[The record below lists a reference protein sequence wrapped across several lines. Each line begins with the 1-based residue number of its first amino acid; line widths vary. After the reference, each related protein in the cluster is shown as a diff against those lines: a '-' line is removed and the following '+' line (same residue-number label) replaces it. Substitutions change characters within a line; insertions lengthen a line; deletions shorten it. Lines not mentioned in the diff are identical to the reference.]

1 MQPRIGI
8 TARLRRSVQSH
19 CVHQAYVDQVAR
31 AGGVPIVIPF
41 GDEKLCEPV
50 LSALDGLLLTGGEDI
65 DPAYADG
72 TPRQPGYDYH
82 PDRDAF
88 ELRLAALALAAGVP
102 VLGICRGCQVLHV
115 ATGNRLI
122 PDIPEVT
129 DGSVAHRLSLTE
141 PSRHLVTLAA
151 EGVVARAYGER
162 SRWVTSYHHQG
173 LTMPE
178 APDARW
184 RATAHS
190 EDSLVEAIEQVE
202 GGWAVGV
209 LWHPELPAT
218 TNGGEIPVPAD
229 PLLPDSLPADPL
241 LPDSLPAD
249 PLISAFVT
257 AARQPRV

>member
-31 AGGVPIVIPF
+31 AGGVPIIIPF

-65 DPAYADG
+65 DPDHADG
-72 TPRQPGYDYH
+72 TPRQSRYDYH

-88 ELRLAALALAAGVP
+88 ELRLATLALAAGLP
-102 VLGICRGCQVLHV
+102 TLGICRGCQVLHV

-122 PDIPEVT
+122 ADIPAVT

-141 PSRHLVTLAA
+141 PSRHQVTLAA
-151 EGVVARAYGER
+151 GSKVARAYREPSVR
-162 SRWVTSYHHQG
+162 VTSYHHQG
-173 LTMPE
+173 LTMSE
-178 APDARW
+178 RPDSRW

-190 EDSLVEAIEQVE
+190 EDSLVEAIEQD
-202 GGWAVGV
+202 GDGWAVGV

-218 TNGGEIPVPAD
+218 ENADESPDRLIPDQLSPD
-229 PLLPDSLPADPL
+229 PLSP
-241 LPDSLPAD
+241 D
-249 PLISAFVT
+249 PLISAFVL
-257 AARQPRV
+257 AARPSHV